1 MKEKAN
7 DASAQKELA
16 TTIGKPATELWAE
29 VQAVRAEG
37 RPGTVSDKYVTMFL
51 PCACFGGY
59 YCFITVSYIE

>member
-16 TTIGKPATELWAE
+16 TAVGKSATELWAV
-29 VQAVRAEG
+29 VQAVKAEG

-59 YCFITVSYIE
+59 YCFTTVSCIE